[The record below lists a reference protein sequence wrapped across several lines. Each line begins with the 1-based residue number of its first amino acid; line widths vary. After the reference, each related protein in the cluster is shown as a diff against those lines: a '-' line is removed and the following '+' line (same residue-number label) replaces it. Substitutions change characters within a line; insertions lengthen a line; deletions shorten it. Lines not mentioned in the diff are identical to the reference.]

1 MSADALGLRILPYVA
16 RSTVKGGF
24 APGVGAGMNRGFERF
39 PIGTGQ
45 ARGTGE
51 VGTTKRREI
60 TDYGDDKIT
69 YEGSTTATAI
79 SPVTKAPANPFA
91 KTYSPD
97 LKGMISERVDET
109 LGVNPT
115 YNPITGTFRQAE
127 LPGAAGALLPTH
139 MQGIVE
145 AFTEISRINL
155 ENIAKDAFQGD
166 PNSAVGMLNGQIVAV
181 SKGLFGQDVLSG
193 NVPVG
198 LSFAQTRALKD
209 SLLNL
214 AGTPQAA
221 GAFTT
226 YQTPGG
232 MPDPET
238 YDPGFTYGGQGRFSS
253 EFSPVPT
260 GVTSYTGVDPSGFYT
275 DPGGANPAV
284 ADIGKDDP
292 APAATSQPY
301 GGLYAEDRG
310 GGRDDPS
317 PSGNEAGYG
326 AGGGFGLSHAK
337 GGRIGYA
344 MGTPKVTQGFINK
357 DPDSVTDEQS
367 IADNRYTKVE
377 LATMVMNQPSNDK
390 YEKHLDKLITEA
402 KRNVKLSDKK
412 YKMVDVALSDGE
424 RTIHPEYVAYIE
436 KKMGKG
442 YLEKLNDEGK
452 PEVSRRQAKYGSKI
466 QGAQYGGIQTDRGF
480 VQQFVRPDDPTLTNP
495 TPRQQGFI
503 NPPLPTI
510 DDDMYFGRRF
520 GDIKS
525 AIETVEIKGFEDNPF
540 IFTGIKRKGAASS
553 AFGPMQITASTL
565 RDIKDRSKLYDL
577 LGTEEKQYMDLLIQQ
592 GDDKVNIEKYR
603 SMYRDGKKINTPK
616 DIRKLYGRFG
626 TGQIPEDLHKKYYDT
641 IANITLIQKLQD
653 HKTLEDA
660 LASYGEG
667 KTYSQKVL
675 KNLK

>member
-238 YDPGFTYGGQGRFSS
+238 YDPGFT
-253 EFSPVPT
+253 
-260 GVTSYTGVDPSGFYT
+260 
-275 DPGGANPAV
+275 
-284 ADIGKDDP
+284 
-292 APAATSQPY
+292 
-301 GGLYAEDRG
+301 
-310 GGRDDPS
+310 
-317 PSGNEAGYG
+317 
-326 AGGGFGLSHAK
+326 
-337 GGRIGYA
+337 
-344 MGTPKVTQGFINK
+344 
-357 DPDSVTDEQS
+357 
-367 IADNRYTKVE
+367 
-377 LATMVMNQPSNDK
+377 
-390 YEKHLDKLITEA
+390 
-402 KRNVKLSDKK
+402 
-412 YKMVDVALSDGE
+412 
-424 RTIHPEYVAYIE
+424 
-436 KKMGKG
+436 
-442 YLEKLNDEGK
+442 
-452 PEVSRRQAKYGSKI
+452 
-466 QGAQYGGIQTDRGF
+466 
-480 VQQFVRPDDPTLTNP
+480 
-495 TPRQQGFI
+495 
-503 NPPLPTI
+503 
-510 DDDMYFGRRF
+510 
-520 GDIKS
+520 
-525 AIETVEIKGFEDNPF
+525 
-540 IFTGIKRKGAASS
+540 
-553 AFGPMQITASTL
+553 
-565 RDIKDRSKLYDL
+565 
-577 LGTEEKQYMDLLIQQ
+577 
-592 GDDKVNIEKYR
+592 
-603 SMYRDGKKINTPK
+603 
-616 DIRKLYGRFG
+616 
-626 TGQIPEDLHKKYYDT
+626 
-641 IANITLIQKLQD
+641 
-653 HKTLEDA
+653 
-660 LASYGEG
+660 
-667 KTYSQKVL
+667 
-675 KNLK
+675 